1 MLRFFRRIRFADSSR
16 TEKYFICEKRKKLS
30 AGGFLF
36 FSKWCKI
43 IHTEQKKG
51 EWL

>member
-1 MLRFFRRIRFADSSR
+1 MRFGKEFMNGGAFANGAAER
-16 TEKYFICEKRKKLS
+16 YEKRKKLS
-30 AGGFLF
+30 TGGFLF
-36 FSKWCKI
+36 FAKWCKI